1 MFITPT
7 NRCESVFIK
16 RLQSGDEEAF
26 QHLVQEY
33 HEVLIRLAVVIVPE
47 MSIAEDVVQETW
59 LAVLKGIRNFEGR
72 STIKTWLY
80 SIVMNR
86 AKTQLQRE
94 RRHAYR
100 SAISLDDKDGDV
112 SEFIMPPIVSHPETI
127 VDIHDL
133 QQNLSHSIK
142 LLPQNQQNV
151 VRLRHIDG
159 LSAAEVSQKL
169 SISDANQRVL
179 LHRARK
185 QMPMKLASC

>member
-80 SIVMNR
+80 IMKANWTL
-86 AKTQLQRE
+86 KL
-94 RRHAYR
+94 RRH
-100 SAISLDDKDGDV
+100 
-112 SEFIMPPIVSHPETI
+112 
-127 VDIHDL
+127 
-133 QQNLSHSIK
+133 
-142 LLPQNQQNV
+142 
-151 VRLRHIDG
+151 
-159 LSAAEVSQKL
+159 
-169 SISDANQRVL
+169 
-179 LHRARK
+179 
-185 QMPMKLASC
+185 